1 MLVIFHPKNPVQP
14 SIFQTRQTNMW
25 KSFIVNIVKLHQI
38 RQHEDGKTNLIFL
51 IYYLPPS
58 SYYQHQVYKLRKGKD
73 RVGREQNFKL
83 DIVFQVF

>member
-1 MLVIFHPKNPVQP
+1 MLIFPAKNPVQP

-25 KSFIVNIVKLHQI
+25 KSFIVNFVSLHQI
-38 RQHEDGKTNLIFL
+38 RQLEDGKTNLIFL

-73 RVGREQNFKL
+73 RVARGTKF
-83 DIVFQVF
+83 